1 MKLVIDDKQCLK
13 HKLSP
18 QEVLIALAIR
28 SSKNSVSSIINNLL
42 NRQVLSTHDGKLI
55 TTQHWNE
62 VIDTILVDSAGA
74 IDDEERLNAL
84 ADKMKVCFP
93 EGKMPG
99 TPYYYRCNRR
109 EIILKLKKF
118 FSQYG
123 NYKDEDIIDATKRF
137 IASFN
142 GNYKFLPLI
151 KYFIMKN
158 KTVADE
164 DGANHIVECSPLAD
178 YLENKED
185 DNVVTASDEWLMN
198 TRN

>member
-18 QEVLIALAIR
+18 QEVLIAIAIR
-28 SSKNSVSSIINNLL
+28 SSKDSIKSIIDNML
-42 NRQVLSTHDGKLI
+42 NREIIVSHEGKLS
-55 TTQHWNE
+55 TTQHWDE
-62 VIDTILVDSAGA
+62 EIDTVLVDSAGA
-74 IDDEERLNAL
+74 IDDEDRLNAL
-84 ADKMKVCFP
+84 ADKMKSCFP

-99 TPYYYRCNRR
+99 TPYYYRCNKR
-109 EIILKLKKF
+109 EIVLKLKKF
-118 FSQYG
+118 FYQYG
-123 NYKDEDIIDATKRF
+123 NYKDEDMVDATKRF
-137 IASFN
+137 VASFS
-142 GNYKFLPLI
+142 GNYRYLPLI

-164 DGANHIVECSPLAD
+164 DGSNHIVECSPLAD

-198 TRN
+198 ARN

>member
-18 QEVLIALAIR
+18 QEVLIAIAIR
-28 SSKNSVSSIINNLL
+28 YSKDSIKSTIDNML
-42 NRQVLSTHDGKLI
+42 NREIIVSHEGKLS
-55 TTQHWNE
+55 TTQHWDE
-62 VIDTILVDSAGA
+62 EIDTILVDSAGA
-74 IDDEERLNAL
+74 IDDEDRLNAL
-84 ADKMKVCFP
+84 ADKMKQCFP

-99 TPYYYRCNRR
+99 TPYYYRCNKR
-109 EIILKLKKF
+109 EIVLKLKKF

-123 NYKDEDIIDATKRF
+123 NYKDEDMVDATKRF
-137 IASFN
+137 VASFS
-142 GNYKFLPLI
+142 GNYRYLPLI

-164 DGANHIVECSPLAD
+164 DGSNHIVECSPLAD

-198 TRN
+198 ARN

>member
-1 MKLVIDDKQCLK
+1 MKIVIDSKQCLK
-13 HKLSP
+13 NKLSP

-28 SSKNSVSSIINNLL
+28 SSKDDIKSIIDNLI
-42 NRQVLSTHDGKLI
+42 NRQVLSSHEGNLT
-55 TTQHWNE
+55 TTQHWDE

-84 ADKMKVCFP
+84 AEKMKLCFP

-109 EIILKLKKF
+109 EIVLKLKKF
-118 FSQYG
+118 FMQYG
-123 NYKDEDIIDATKRF
+123 NYKDEDIVDATKRF
-137 IASFN
+137 VASFK
-142 GNYKFLPLI
+142 GEYRYLPLI
-151 KYFIMKN
+151 KYFIMKT
-158 KTVADE
+158 KTIAGE
-164 DGANHIVECSPLAD
+164 DGVNHNMECSPLAD

-185 DNVVTASDEWLMN
+185 ENVVTASDEWLMN

>member
-18 QEVLIALAIR
+18 QEVLIAIAIR
-28 SSKNSVSSIINNLL
+28 SSKDSIKSTIDNML
-42 NRQVLSTHDGKLI
+42 NREIIVSHEGKLS
-55 TTQHWNE
+55 TTQHWDE
-62 VIDTILVDSAGA
+62 EIDTILVDSAGA
-74 IDDEERLNAL
+74 IDDEDRLNAL
-84 ADKMKVCFP
+84 ADKMKQCFP

-99 TPYYYRCNRR
+99 TPYYYRCNKR
-109 EIILKLKKF
+109 EIVLKLKKF

-123 NYKDEDIIDATKRF
+123 NYKDEDMVDATKRF
-137 IASFN
+137 VASFS
-142 GNYKFLPLI
+142 GNYRYLPLI

-164 DGANHIVECSPLAD
+164 DGSNHIVECSPLAD

-198 TRN
+198 ARN

>member
-1 MKLVIDDKQCLK
+1 MKIVIDSKQCLK

-28 SSKNSVSSIINNLL
+28 SSKDDIKSIIDNLV
-42 NRQVLSTHDGKLI
+42 NRQVLSSHEGNLT
-55 TTQHWNE
+55 TTQHWDE

-84 ADKMKVCFP
+84 AEKMKLCFP

-109 EIILKLKKF
+109 EIVLKLKKF
-118 FSQYG
+118 FIQYG
-123 NYKDEDIIDATKRF
+123 NYKDEDIVDATKRF
-137 IASFN
+137 VASFK
-142 GNYKFLPLI
+142 GDYKYLPLI
-151 KYFIMKN
+151 KYFIMKT
-158 KTVADE
+158 KTIAGE
-164 DGANHIVECSPLAD
+164 DGVNHNMECSPLAD

-185 DNVVTASDEWLMN
+185 ENVVTASDEWLMN

>member
-42 NRQVLSTHDGKLI
+42 NRQVLSAHDGKLI
-55 TTQHWNE
+55 TTQHWDE
-62 VIDTILVDSAGA
+62 VINTILVDSAGA
-74 IDDEERLNAL
+74 IDDEERLNAF

-93 EGKMPG
+93 EGKMPD

-109 EIILKLKKF
+109 EIILKLKKI

>member
-1 MKLVIDDKQCLK
+1 MKLVIDSKQCLK

-28 SSKNSVSSIINNLL
+28 SSRDSVQSIINNML
-42 NRQVLSTHDGKLI
+42 NKQVLASYEGTLSV
-55 TTQHWNE
+55 TQHWDDE
-62 VIDTILVDSAGA
+62 IDTILVDSAGA
-74 IDDEERLNAL
+74 IDDEERLSAL

-123 NYKDEDIIDATKRF
+123 NYKDEDIVDATKRF

-185 DNVVTASDEWLMN
+185 DSVVIASEEWLMN
-198 TRN
+198 ARN

>member
-1 MKLVIDDKQCLK
+1 MKLVIDSKQCLK

-18 QEVLIALAIR
+18 QEVLIALVIR
-28 SSKNSVSSIINNLL
+28 SSRDSVQSIINNML
-42 NRQVLSTHDGKLI
+42 NKQILVSHEGTLSV
-55 TTQHWNE
+55 TQQWDE
-62 VIDTILVDSAGA
+62 EIDTILVDSAGA
-74 IDDEERLNAL
+74 IDDEERLSAL

-123 NYKDEDIIDATKRF
+123 NYKDEDIVDATKRF

-164 DGANHIVECSPLAD
+164 DGTNHIVECSPLAD

-185 DNVVTASDEWLMN
+185 DNVVTASEEWLMN
-198 TRN
+198 ARN

>member
-1 MKLVIDDKQCLK
+1 MKLIIDSKQCLK

-28 SSKNSVSSIINNLL
+28 SSRDSVQSIINNML
-42 NRQVLSTHDGKLI
+42 NKQILISHEGTLSVI
-55 TTQHWNE
+55 QHWDE
-62 VIDTILVDSAGA
+62 VINTILVDSAGA
-74 IDDEERLNAL
+74 IDDEERLSVL
-84 ADKMKVCFP
+84 ADKMKACFP

-123 NYKDEDIIDATKRF
+123 NYKDEDIVDATKRF

-185 DNVVTASDEWLMN
+185 DNVVTASEEWLMN
-198 TRN
+198 ARN

>member
-1 MKLVIDDKQCLK
+1 MKLIIDSKQCLK

-28 SSKNSVSSIINNLL
+28 SSRDSVQSIINNML
-42 NRQVLSTHDGKLI
+42 NKQILISHEGTLSVI
-55 TTQHWNE
+55 QHWDE
-62 VIDTILVDSAGA
+62 VINTILVDSAGA
-74 IDDEERLNAL
+74 IDDEERLSAL
-84 ADKMKVCFP
+84 ADKMKACFP

-123 NYKDEDIIDATKRF
+123 NYKDEDIVDATKRF

-185 DNVVTASDEWLMN
+185 DNVVTASEEWLMN
-198 TRN
+198 ARN

>member
-1 MKLVIDDKQCLK
+1 MKIVIDSKQCLK

-28 SSKNSVSSIINNLL
+28 SSKDGIKSIIDNLI
-42 NRQVLSTHDGKLI
+42 NRQVLSSHEGNLT
-55 TTQHWNE
+55 TTQHWDE

-84 ADKMKVCFP
+84 AEKMKLCFP

-109 EIILKLKKF
+109 EIVLKLKKF
-118 FSQYG
+118 FIQYG
-123 NYKDEDIIDATKRF
+123 NYKDEDIVDATKRF
-137 IASFN
+137 VASFK
-142 GNYKFLPLI
+142 GDYKYLPLI
-151 KYFIMKN
+151 KYFIMKT
-158 KTVADE
+158 KTIAGE
-164 DGANHIVECSPLAD
+164 DGVNHNIECSPLAD

-185 DNVVTASDEWLMN
+185 ENVVTASDEWLMN

>member
-1 MKLVIDDKQCLK
+1 MKIVIDDKICLK
-13 HKLSP
+13 NKLP
-18 QEVLIALAIR
+18 LQEVLMAIVIR
-28 SSKNSVSSIINNLL
+28 SSDNPQAIIDNMIGK
-42 NRQVLSTHDGKLI
+42 QVLASHEGKLTI
-55 TTQHWNE
+55 AQHWDK

-74 IDDEERLNAL
+74 IDDEERLGIL
-84 ADKMKVCFP
+84 ADKMKQCFP

-99 TPYYYRCNRR
+99 TPYYYRCNKR

-118 FSQYG
+118 FTQYG

-137 IASFN
+137 VASFN

-158 KTVADE
+158 KTIIGE
-164 DGANHIVECSPLAD
+164 DGAGHVSECSPLAD